1 MPHFQGKHHR
11 GSRNSFQLNETVNKN
26 LKKVHLG
33 EEPLYRAKK
42 PAKNHNP
49 DQILPPNM
57 YLAMAIVKGAGL

>member
-1 MPHFQGKHHR
+1 MWTPKREGKLILPRVWKDLAH
-11 GSRNSFQLNETVNKN
+11 GV
-26 LKKVHLG
+26 G